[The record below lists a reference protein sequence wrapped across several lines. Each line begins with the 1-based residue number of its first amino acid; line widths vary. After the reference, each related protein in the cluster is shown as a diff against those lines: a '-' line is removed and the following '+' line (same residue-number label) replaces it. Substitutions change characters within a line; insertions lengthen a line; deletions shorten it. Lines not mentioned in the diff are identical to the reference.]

1 MKYPMLT
8 HNGVSYFVYPRK
20 DAKGLLYYRFTC
32 GSESHHKSTKTT
44 ARKEAIQRS
53 IEAINAV
60 LDRQAVVATLQTAG
74 DLNTATI
81 VASYLEGRR
90 TVLALSTASTVKH
103 FFKWFL
109 EAFGTFKL
117 NEITTPLF
125 HAFLNELHAE
135 KKPAVSYWRDI
146 LTRYSQ
152 FFNWCILTDK
162 IEKNP
167 VRGYPRPKTTS
178 LNVYEETV
186 EDSEFSL
193 LCAHLMPQD
202 EQALRCFR
210 FMGIYPMDYAF
221 CEKQDFFMLDG
232 VLTFDK
238 RRGKNHLRFNQP
250 LDGRIEQAIKQIW
263 ASKRRPTERMF
274 LDIQKGQEYRTWYHL
289 LERRLFKLWTH
300 LGFPKHKKIGA
311 FRHTFFTEAI
321 ERGVPEDVL
330 LTWAGHSK
338 GSTVLRRL
346 YLHRKSTARYRYVE
360 TSSPPG
366 LFSLQF
372 DGNAS

>member
-1 MKYPMLT
+1 MLT
-8 HNGVSYFVYPRK
+8 HKGVSYFVYPRK
-20 DAKGLLYYRFTC
+20 DAKGVLYYRFTC
-32 GSESHHKSTKTT
+32 GSENHHKSTKTQ
-44 ARKEAIQRS
+44 ARKEAILRA
-53 IEAINAV
+53 IEAIDEALARQVV
-60 LDRQAVVATLQTAG
+60 LPPLQPAG
-74 DLNTATI
+74 DLITSEV

-90 TVLALSTASTVKH
+90 TVLALSTVWTVER

-109 EAFGTFKL
+109 EVFGPFKL
-117 NEITTPLF
+117 VEITTPLF
-125 HAFLNELHAE
+125 HTFLNELHA
-135 KKPAVSYWRDI
+135 KQKPAVSYWRDI

-162 IEKNP
+162 LDKNP

-193 LCAHLMPQD
+193 LCAHLLPQD

-210 FMGIYPMDYAF
+210 YMGIYPMDYAF

-250 LDGRIEQAIKQIW
+250 LDGRIEPAIKQLW
-263 ASKRRPTERMF
+263 ASKRRPTDRMF
-274 LDIQKGQEYRTWYHL
+274 LAIQKGQEYRTWYHL
-289 LERRLFKLWTH
+289 LERRLYRLWRH
-300 LGFPKHKKIGA
+300 LGFSKHKKIGA

-330 LTWAGHSK
+330 LTWAGHSP

-360 TSSPPG
+360 TPNPPS
-366 LFSLQF
+366 LPSLQHN
-372 DGNAS
+372 GIP